1 MNKATIVI
9 RVKTVDEIQEVYGM
23 VLKDINKIFSFEYRE
38 NCFFHK
44 MCRDYA
50 LVETPIHKIT
60 IELHKDNPY
69 WMKGRRANLIVLKD
83 FLPESQD
90 AYYDIYNHMVCIG
103 GFVID
108 YDTFV
113 KHYGE
118 NSRGIMKYDEMVNYH
133 DYRSSQLEI
142 EEAIGIEKH
151 QSWTI

>member
-9 RVKTVDEIQEVYGM
+9 RVKTNEEITELFEM
-23 VLKDINKIFSFEYRE
+23 VLKDMNNIFHS
-38 NCFFHK
+38 NCYE
-44 MCRDYA
+44 CRICKDYVV
-50 LVETPIHKIT
+50 VETPIHKIA

-69 WMKGRRANLIVLKD
+69 TMKGRRANLVVLKD

-113 KHYGE
+113 KHHDK
-118 NSRGIMKYDEMVNYH
+118 NSRGIMKYDVMANYH
-133 DYRSSQLEI
+133 DYKFNQWEI
-142 EEAIGIEKH
+142 EKAIGIK
-151 QSWTI
+151 QQIKKIR